1 MLAAGKGHLEMID
14 LLLSVG
20 AEINRAGVS
29 RYM

>member
-1 MLAAGKGHLEMID
+1 MLAAENGHLEMID

-20 AEINRAGVS
+20 AEVNKTRVS